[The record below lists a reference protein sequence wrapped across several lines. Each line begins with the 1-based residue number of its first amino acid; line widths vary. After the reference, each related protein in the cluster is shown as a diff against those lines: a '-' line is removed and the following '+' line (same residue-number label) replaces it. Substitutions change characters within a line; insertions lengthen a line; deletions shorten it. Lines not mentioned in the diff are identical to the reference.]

1 MENKIEYMT
10 KQKEKVP
17 VLFLIFNREDIALK
31 SFESIKKYQPTVLYI
46 AADGPRAEK
55 SGEFELCERTRN
67 SVLQAIDWDCDV
79 KILFRDENLGCDIA
93 VPDAISWFLS
103 NEEYGI
109 IIEDDCLI
117 HPDFYQLC
125 EELLPH
131 YKNEESIMLITAQ
144 NHTPDL
150 PHANQLVFTNRAWA
164 WGWASWRRAWNK
176 ADMKNFHKYKF
187 RTLLRERGFFAA
199 CMIYFYYQPKT
210 RKKALRDIPWDGR
223 WGYSISENKGLCI
236 SSNVNLSKNIGI
248 ECGGVHYP
256 EGGTDIYAHIP
267 LGSITWPLVLPQKIE
282 PTKEKL
288 LADRKEFFRI
298 RKIGLKQKIKKL
310 LTKCVNP

>member
-10 KQKEKVP
+10 NQKEKVP
-17 VLFLIFNREDIALK
+17 VLFLIFNREDVTLK
-31 SFESIKKYQPTVLYI
+31 SFESIKKYKPTALYI
-46 AADGPRAEK
+46 AADGPRIEK

-67 SVLQAIDWDCDV
+67 SVLKAIDWDCEV
-79 KILFRDENLGCDIA
+79 KTLFRDENLGCAKA
-93 VPDAISWFLS
+93 VAGAISWFFS

-117 HPDFYQLC
+117 HPDFYRLC

-131 YKNEESIMLITAQ
+131 YKNEERIMLITAQ

-150 PHANQLVFTNRAWA
+150 AHANQLVFTNRAWI
-164 WGWASWRRAWNK
+164 WGWASWRRAWDK
-176 ADMKNFHKYKF
+176 MDMKLPKYKF
-187 RTLLRERGFFAA
+187 SYLVKNRGFFAA
-199 CMIYFYYQPKT
+199 CIVFFYYQPRGNKHPESVLW
-210 RKKALRDIPWDGR
+210 AGR
-223 WGYSISENKGLCI
+223 WNFSVSENNGLCL

-248 ECGGVHYP
+248 ECGGVNYP

-267 LGSITWPLVLPQKIE
+267 FGSITLPIVLPQKIE

-288 LADRKEFFRI
+288 LAERKEFYRFCR
-298 RKIGLKQKIKKL
+298 IGLKKKIKKL
-310 LTKCVNP
+310 LNKFVK